1 MRCRFSCL
9 RWSLV
14 VSAAFAASL
23 MLTFAGCGGGGGS
36 GTNNPPIPTRGTTVL
51 VQDAFSGAPVSNAS
65 VRIGSQNFTTN
76 NNGSVNASLPTGSS
90 QLEVSKSGYVT
101 FQTQVAC
108 FDGTQIPV
116 KLTPNLSPVTDETF
130 QQFSEQ
136 AFAAVEG
143 LREAISALRTANES
157 TTQNVLVLF
166 ESSSNA
172 FVATLGNFGKLSPT
186 KIGRSRG
193 LLDFLSNWLSVTKVA
208 QNTEQMRQ
216 LKQRL
221 LNGEDVPEI
230 DAWLANHPFQG
241 ARSVREL
248 REMYPGAEEPMLERL
263 FAVYQTQNPSSN
275 FNRAMDGAKDIWTS
289 QFPNIWEGPKNL
301 IGWAIDKVW
310 NGAGKVIITTYDYAK
325 LVLEGKEQIAWLWDK
340 AKNQLILTKVKNNEP
355 VTLPQSTFDIV
366 ISNGNAHRPA
376 VVTDY
381 QINSGTQTLAVTPE
395 PISLISGA
403 NVYVGQF
410 SASEEVTS
418 TNSDGKRCT
427 YRHAVNLSIKVE
439 LPSDHSDGFDG
450 RLEVQGSYSVNLVDN
465 QTGHNLPSGG
475 TFKLYGKSEQVQFD
489 YREGS
494 VLLIGTV
501 ALAYETYSDPNDYYK
516 NYTLM
521 VTMQNLQGRLSSSEI
536 SASVTV
542 AGQFYYPGGESRFVP
557 KQTIVLRR
565 Q

>member
-1 MRCRFSCL
+1 MRCCL
-9 RWSLV
+9 GRLHLSFA
-14 VSAAFAASL
+14 VSAAFVATL
-23 MLTFAGCGGGGGS
+23 VVIFAGCGGGGGT
-36 GTNNPPIPTRGTTVL
+36 GANNPSTPTRGTTVL
-51 VQDAFSGAPVSNAS
+51 VQDAFSGAPVPNAS
-65 VRIGSQNFTTN
+65 IRIGSQNFTTN
-76 NNGSVNASLPTGSS
+76 NNGSVNASLPTGSY

-108 FDGTQIPV
+108 FDGAQIQV
-116 KLTPNLSPVTDETF
+116 KLTPNLSPVTEETF

-143 LREAISALRTANES
+143 LRDAITAVQTANEN
-157 TTQNVLVLF
+157 TTQNVLALF

-289 QFPNIWEGPKNL
+289 QFPSIWEGPKNL

-340 AKNQLILTKVKNNEP
+340 AKSQLILAKVKNNEP

-366 ISNGNAHRPA
+366 ISNGKAHRPTI
-376 VVTDY
+376 VTDY
-381 QINSGTQTLAVTPE
+381 QINSGTQTLAITPE
-395 PISLISGA
+395 PISITPIGFNA
-403 NVYVGQF
+403 YVGQF
-410 SASEEVTS
+410 SATFDE
-418 TNSDGKRCT
+418 TNNLGTCRFT
-427 YRHAVNLSIKVE
+427 VNLSIKVE
-439 LPSDHSDGFDG
+439 VPTDGSQTGNMIVNGTWSAQVIALAPGVTNIEPSSGTYTFQNVKDEVEIVYDPNS
-450 RLEVQGSYSVNLVDN
+450 RPIVVQGS
-465 QTGHNLPSGG
+465 
-475 TFKLYGKSEQVQFD
+475 
-489 YREGS
+489 
-494 VLLIGTV
+494 
-501 ALAYETYSDPNDYYK
+501 
-516 NYTLM
+516 LM
-521 VTMQNLQGRLSSSEI
+521 NTWSNAAAGVGIVGEI
-536 SASVTV
+536 SGSRINADVVFVPRFGPFMPTHTKSVT
-542 AGQFYYPGGESRFVP
+542 
-557 KQTIVLRR
+557 LNR

>member
-1 MRCRFSCL
+1 MHCRFSRPRL
-9 RWSLV
+9 SFA
-14 VSAAFAASL
+14 VSAAFAATL
-23 MLTFAGCGGGGGS
+23 VVIFAGCGGGGGS
-36 GTNNPPIPTRGTTVL
+36 GTNNPPTPTRGTTVF
-51 VQDAFSGAPVSNAS
+51 VQDAFSKSPVPNAS

-76 NNGSVNASLPTGSS
+76 NNGSVNASLPTGSY

-108 FDGTQIPV
+108 YDGAQIPV
-116 KLTPNLSPVTDETF
+116 KLTPNLSPVTEETF
-130 QQFSEQ
+130 QKFSEQ

-143 LREAISALRTANES
+143 LREAINALRTANEN

-172 FVATLGNFGKLSPT
+172 FVATLSNFGKLSPT

-230 DAWLANHPFQG
+230 DAWLANNPFQG

-289 QFPNIWEGPKNL
+289 QFPDLLEGPKNL

-325 LVLEGKEQIAWLWDK
+325 LVLEGREQIAWLWDK
-340 AKNQLILTKVKNNEP
+340 VKSQLILAKVKNNEP

-366 ISNGNAHRPA
+366 ISNGKAHKPT
-376 VVTDY
+376 VVADY
-381 QINSGTQTLAVTPE
+381 QVSLGTQTLTITPE
-395 PISLISGA
+395 PISITPIGFNA
-403 NVYVGQF
+403 YVGQF
-410 SASEEVTS
+410 SATFDE
-418 TNSDGKRCT
+418 TNNLGTCRFT
-427 YRHAVNLSIKVE
+427 VNLSVKVE
-439 LPSDHSDGFDG
+439 VPTDG
-450 RLEVQGSYSVNLVDN
+450 RQTGNMIVNGTWSAQVIALAPGVTNIEPSSGTYTFQNVKGDVEIVYDPNLRPIVVQGSLTNTWSNAAAGVGIV
-465 QTGHNLPSGG
+465 G
-475 TFKLYGKSEQVQFD
+475 
-489 YREGS
+489 
-494 VLLIGTV
+494 
-501 ALAYETYSDPNDYYK
+501 
-516 NYTLM
+516 
-521 VTMQNLQGRLSSSEI
+521 EI
-536 SASVTV
+536 SGSRINADVVFVPRFGPFMPTHTKSVT
-542 AGQFYYPGGESRFVP
+542 
-557 KQTIVLRR
+557 LNR

>member
-1 MRCRFSCL
+1 MCCRFSRP
-9 RWSLV
+9 RWSFV

-23 MLTFAGCGGGGGS
+23 MVTFAGCGGGGGS
-36 GTNNPPIPTRGTTVL
+36 GTSNPPTPTRGTTVL
-51 VQDAFSGAPVSNAS
+51 VRDAFSGSPVPNAS

-76 NNGSVNASLPTGSS
+76 NNGSVNASLPTGSY
-90 QLEVSKSGYVT
+90 QLEVSKSGYVP

-108 FDGTQIPV
+108 FDGAQIPV

-143 LREAISALRTANES
+143 LREAINAVRTANES

-172 FVATLGNFGKLSPT
+172 FVAALSNFGKLSPT

-221 LNGEDVPEI
+221 LNGENVPEI
-230 DAWLANHPFQG
+230 DAWLANNPNNPFG

-248 REMYPGAEEPMLERL
+248 KEMYPGAEEPILERL
-263 FAVYQTQNPSSN
+263 FAFYQTRNPSSN
-275 FNRAMDGAKDIWTS
+275 FNSAMEGAKDIWTS
-289 QFPNIWEGPKNL
+289 QFPDILEGPKNL
-301 IGWAIDKVW
+301 IGWTIDKVW
-310 NGAGKVIITTYDYAK
+310 SGAGKVIVTTYDYAK

-340 AKNQLILTKVKNNEP
+340 IKSQLILTKVKNNEP

-366 ISNGNAHRPA
+366 VSNGKAHKPT

-381 QINSGTQTLAVTPE
+381 QINSSTQTLTLMPE
-395 PISLISGA
+395 PISITPIGFNA
-403 NVYVGQF
+403 YVGRF
-410 SASEEVTS
+410 SATFDE
-418 TNSDGKRCT
+418 TNNLGTCRFTVD
-427 YRHAVNLSIKVE
+427 LSIKVE
-439 LPSDHSDGFDG
+439 VPTNGSRTGNMIVNGTWTARVIALAPGVTNIEPSSGTYTFQNVKGDVEIEYDPNS
-450 RLEVQGSYSVNLVDN
+450 RPIVVQGSLTSTWSNAAAGVAVV
-465 QTGHNLPSGG
+465 GEIGG
-475 TFKLYGKSEQVQFD
+475 SKIE
-489 YREGS
+489 
-494 VLLIGTV
+494 GTV
-501 ALAYETYSDPNDYYK
+501 GFVPRFGPFTPTYTK
-516 NYTLM
+516 
-521 VTMQNLQGRLSSSEI
+521 
-536 SASVTV
+536 SVT
-542 AGQFYYPGGESRFVP
+542 
-557 KQTIVLRR
+557 LNR

>member
-1 MRCRFSCL
+1 MRCCFGRL
-9 RWSLV
+9 RRSFA
-14 VSAAFAASL
+14 VSAAFAVTL
-23 MLTFAGCGGGGGS
+23 MVTFTGCGGGGGS

-65 VRIGSQNFTTN
+65 IRIGSQNFTTN
-76 NNGSVNASLPTGSS
+76 NNGSVNASLPTGSY

-108 FDGTQIPV
+108 FDGAQIPV
-116 KLTPNLSPVTDETF
+116 KLTPNLSPVTEETF

-143 LREAISALRTANES
+143 LRDAITAVQTANEN
-157 TTQNVLVLF
+157 TTQNVLALF

-289 QFPNIWEGPKNL
+289 QFPSIWEGPKNL

-340 AKNQLILTKVKNNEP
+340 AKSQLILAKVKNNEP

-366 ISNGNAHRPA
+366 ISNGKAHRPTI
-376 VVTDY
+376 VTDY
-381 QINSGTQTLAVTPE
+381 QINSGTQTLAITPE
-395 PISLISGA
+395 PISITPIGFNA
-403 NVYVGQF
+403 YVGQF
-410 SASEEVTS
+410 SATFDE
-418 TNSDGKRCT
+418 TNNLGTCRFT
-427 YRHAVNLSIKVE
+427 VNLSIKVE
-439 LPSDHSDGFDG
+439 VPTDG
-450 RLEVQGSYSVNLVDN
+450 RQTGNMIVNGTWSAQVIALAPGVTNIEPSSGTYTFQNVKDEVEIVYDPNSRPIVVQGSLTNTWSNAAAGVGIV
-465 QTGHNLPSGG
+465 G
-475 TFKLYGKSEQVQFD
+475 
-489 YREGS
+489 
-494 VLLIGTV
+494 
-501 ALAYETYSDPNDYYK
+501 
-516 NYTLM
+516 
-521 VTMQNLQGRLSSSEI
+521 EI
-536 SASVTV
+536 SGSRINADVVFVPRFGPFMPTHTKSVT
-542 AGQFYYPGGESRFVP
+542 
-557 KQTIVLRR
+557 LNR

>member
-143 LREAISALRTANES
+143 LRDAITAVQTANENM
-157 TTQNVLVLF
+157 TQNVLVLF

-172 FVATLGNFGKLSPT
+172 FVATLSNFGKLSPT

-275 FNRAMDGAKDIWTS
+275 FNKAMDGAKDIWTS
-289 QFPNIWEGPKNL
+289 QFPSIWEGPKNL

-310 NGAGKVIITTYDYAK
+310 NEAGKVIITTYDYAK

-340 AKNQLILTKVKNNEP
+340 AKSQLILAKVKNNEP

-366 ISNGNAHRPA
+366 ISNGKAHRPTI
-376 VVTDY
+376 VTDY
-381 QINSGTQTLAVTPE
+381 QINSGTQTLAITPE
-395 PISLISGA
+395 PISITPIGFNA
-403 NVYVGQF
+403 YVGQF
-410 SASEEVTS
+410 SATFDE
-418 TNSDGKRCT
+418 TNNLGTCRFT
-427 YRHAVNLSIKVE
+427 VNLSIKVE
-439 LPSDHSDGFDG
+439 VPTDG
-450 RLEVQGSYSVNLVDN
+450 RQTGNMIVNGTWSAQVIALAPGVTNIEPSSGTYTFQNVKDEVEIVYDPNSRPIVVQGSLTNTWSNAAAGVGIV
-465 QTGHNLPSGG
+465 G
-475 TFKLYGKSEQVQFD
+475 
-489 YREGS
+489 
-494 VLLIGTV
+494 
-501 ALAYETYSDPNDYYK
+501 
-516 NYTLM
+516 
-521 VTMQNLQGRLSSSEI
+521 EI
-536 SASVTV
+536 SGSRINADVVFVPRFGPFMPTHTKSVT
-542 AGQFYYPGGESRFVP
+542 
-557 KQTIVLRR
+557 LNR